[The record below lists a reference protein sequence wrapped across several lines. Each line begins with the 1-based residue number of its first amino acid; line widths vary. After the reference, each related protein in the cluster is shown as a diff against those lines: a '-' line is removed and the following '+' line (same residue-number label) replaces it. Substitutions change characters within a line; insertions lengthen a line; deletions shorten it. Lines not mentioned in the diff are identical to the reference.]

1 MDTNTDNLIYDSE
14 YLLEF
19 NDATINLRGH
29 KILDSLSFK
38 LRQGEHLA
46 IIGPNGS
53 GKSSLIKSITR
64 DYYPVNETGGPP
76 VRIFGEDAWNVMELR
91 KLLGIVSPDRQEIC
105 HRYISGMEMVL
116 SGFFSSVGLFFC
128 HTVTEEMKAKANEVI
143 EFLGIQ
149 RLTDKPMTEMSS
161 GEARLVLIAQAL
173 VHDPKALI
181 LDEPSNSLD
190 FKATRQFR
198 DVVRKVAQSG
208 KSIILVTHNL
218 QDIIPEIQ
226 RVILIKNGSILQDG
240 QKEDIL
246 NSHNLYALF
255 ETPLQVHCDG
265 GYYSITDRDDT
276 SEESLMTLSS
286 KEQDF

>member
-105 HRYISGMEMVL
+105 HRYISGREMVL

-198 DVVRKVAQSG
+198 DVVRKIAQSG

-246 NSHNLYALF
+246 NSHNLYELF

-265 GYYSITDRDDT
+265 GYYSISDRDDT
-276 SEESLMTLSS
+276 SEECLMTRSS